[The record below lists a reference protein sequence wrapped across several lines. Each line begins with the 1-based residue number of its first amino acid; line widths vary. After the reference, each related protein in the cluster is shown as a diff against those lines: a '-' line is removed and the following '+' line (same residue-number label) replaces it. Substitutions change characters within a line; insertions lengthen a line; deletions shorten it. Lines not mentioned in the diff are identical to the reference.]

1 MCIIIIIIIFHI
13 YRFFP
18 VYSADLWVSFFSFA
32 LITIFFD
39 RLDKLFFFLFFF
51 KFFPFFFSL
60 YDIGLYFLLYIYVL
74 LPLLHYS
81 FLSPMCSTQ
90 SVRLSKDTNGP
101 TTIPHFG
108 VYWTH
113 LILPRWKGIDG
124 TMLEK
129 GNLLIYQRPTLLSF
143 LSPLDCQ
150 TARIEN
156 HKKLEKNKRFSSFFC
171 KG

>member
-1 MCIIIIIIIFHI
+1 MCIIIIIFHI

-74 LPLLHYS
+74 LPLLYYS

-90 SVRLSKDTNGP
+90 SVRLSKDTNGAYYYYP
-101 TTIPHFG
+101 P
-108 VYWTH
+108 
-113 LILPRWKGIDG
+113 LRSILNTFDSSTLKRHWWHDAGKGESFDISKADPLVFSLSSWLPNSKNWK
-124 TMLEK
+124 
-129 GNLLIYQRPTLLSF
+129 S
-143 LSPLDCQ
+143 
-150 TARIEN
+150 
-156 HKKLEKNKRFSSFFC
+156 
-171 KG
+171 